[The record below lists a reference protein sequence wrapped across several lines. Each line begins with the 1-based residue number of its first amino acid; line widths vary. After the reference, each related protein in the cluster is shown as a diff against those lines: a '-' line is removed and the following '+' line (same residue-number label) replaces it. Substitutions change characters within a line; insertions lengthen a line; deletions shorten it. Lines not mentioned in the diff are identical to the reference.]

1 MVNKLATLPAALA
14 VIALTAFSTGCSH
27 RSGSEQTT
35 GAAEFAS
42 ALKGKV
48 TTDAMMAHLSKLQDI
63 ANANNG
69 TRAVGTPG
77 YEASV
82 DYVVNTLRDSGFDVQ
97 TPEFSARVFHAEK
110 PELTVGGR
118 PVEARALDFSLGTP
132 PGGVSGP
139 LVAAPANSLGCAA
152 ADYGDLPVRG
162 AVVLVDRG
170 TCPFAQKE
178 DSAAQRGAV
187 AMIIA
192 DNVDEEQMGG
202 TLGPTTEVKIPV
214 LSVTKSTGVQLRG
227 QPGPTTIK
235 LDASAQSF
243 KARNVIAQTKTGSD
257 ANVVMAGAHLDSVP
271 EGPGINDNGSGVAA
285 VLETAV
291 RLGSSPPVHNK
302 LRFGFWGA
310 EELGLI
316 GSRNYVESLDLA
328 ALKNIALYLNFDM
341 LASPNPGYFTYDGDQ
356 SLPMDAR
363 GKPVVPEGSAGIE
376 RTLVAYLKSAGKTAQ
391 DTSFDGRSDYDGFTL
406 AGIPAGGLFSG
417 AEGKMSADQAKLWGG
432 TADQPFDPNYHQKG
446 DTLDHIDRT
455 ALGINGGGVAYAL
468 GFYAQDLSGH
478 NGVPAMEDRVR
489 HVLAKS

>member
-139 LVAAPANSLGCAA
+139 LVAAPANRLGCAA

-178 DSAAQRGAV
+178 DAAAQRGAV

-341 LASPNPGYFTYDGDQ
+341 LASSNPGYFTYDGDQ